1 MYKFLLAF
9 ALAQAANAYPAD
21 VGFIAYENYT
31 LIENKVAVCP
41 EELSVYARGNIFLRC
56 GNNNR
61 SWKHLADAVPKGTK
75 FYSYSV
81 EGPKVVV
88 YFR

>member
-1 MYKFLLAF
+1 MHKFLLAF
-9 ALAQAANAYPAD
+9 ALVQVANAHPAD
-21 VGFIAYENYT
+21 VGFIAYANYT
-31 LIENKVAVCP
+31 LIGNKVVVCS
-41 EELSVYARGNIFLRC
+41 EELSVYARGSIFLRC

-61 SWKHLADAVPKGTK
+61 SWKHLTDAVPKGTN